1 MKKQILNLGKSL
13 NKTEQKEINGGKVF
27 LSPGET
33 YNCKC
38 NGHKLGTASSP
49 LGCAIKCSNC
59 VSNGGCAEQ

>member
-13 NKTEQKEINGGKVF
+13 NKAEQKTINGGRLF
-27 LSPGET
+27 LSADT

-38 NGHKLGTASSP
+38 NGHPIGTASSSA
-49 LGCAIKCSNC
+49 GCAAKCYAC